1 MRRSLS
7 SVALGLGLMWCA
19 APAAAQ
25 EGALPAAAGDVS
37 PEQVL
42 QQAEGFVKKREYA
55 KAESAYQEVL
65 ARDPKQAAAWAGLAK
80 VYHRN
85 KRWKEAADLLARG
98 RAELGATWAEGTYL
112 LAYTQRKAGNPR
124 EAIALYQAYLELV
137 SDDPDGVFG
146 LAASFEEA
154 GQPAEAREAYARYIQ
169 VEKRPSE
176 QKWVD
181 KARERVEALQAAAP
195 APQIKLANPEAAPP
209 ATAEAVKPPAA
220 VDPAALRRQG
230 EEAFAAKSWDKA
242 AAAWTAAA
250 DADPDDWETRYKLGV
265 ARALCGDLPG
275 AVQAWEAAL
284 ALNPSLRVA
293 QERIQQAQAKLA
305 AQSEGGAD
313 DPRLTASPAER
324 LALAQEY
331 LQAQRWSMALRA
343 ADAAL
348 DATPDD
354 GAAHHARAL
363 ALMGLARY
371 DEAEAAL
378 EIALGARPGDGAVML
393 ALGQCAL
400 QRGDTPRAR
409 WMLRRGLDR
418 LDPTAA
424 AYPDLR
430 AVLERLDAVASAR

>member
-1 MRRSLS
+1 MRRSLW
-7 SVALGLGLMWCA
+7 SVALGLGLALGA

-25 EGALPAAAGDVS
+25 EGALPEAAGDVS

-55 KAESAYQEVL
+55 KAESAYNEVL
-65 ARDPKQAAAWAGLAK
+65 TRDPKQAAAWAGLAK

-85 KRWKEAADLLARG
+85 KRWKEAADLLERG
-98 RAELGATWAEGTYL
+98 RAELGTSWAEGAYL
-112 LAYTQRKAGNPR
+112 LAYTQRKAGKPK
-124 EAIALYQAYLELV
+124 EAIALYQAYLQLV

-176 QKWVD
+176 QKWVE

-195 APQIKLANPEAAPP
+195 APQIKIANPEAAPP
-209 ATAEAVKPPAA
+209 PAEAAAPPADA
-220 VDPAALRRQG
+220 DPAALRRQG
-230 EEAFAAKSWDKA
+230 EDAFAAKAWDKA

-250 DADPDDWETRYKLGV
+250 DADPNDWETRYKLGV
-265 ARALCGDLPG
+265 ARALLGDLPG

-284 ALNPSLRVA
+284 ALNPKLRVA
-293 QERIQQAQAKLA
+293 QDRIHQAQAKLA

-313 DPRLTASPAER
+313 DPRLTASPEER

-331 LQAQRWSMALRA
+331 LQAQRWVMALRA

-348 DATPDD
+348 EARPDD
-354 GAAHHARAL
+354 GAAHHARGL

-378 EIALGARPGDGAVML
+378 ESALGARPGDGAVML

-430 AVLERLDAVASAR
+430 AVLERLDAVASTR